1 MRGFWQYEVKRNYDA
16 RYIYHLGDRIC
27 NYVLERLRL
36 EAERACKYSG
46 ERPFAEIFLSSKSIV
61 DILDDKIKDVFR
73 HMMNFSP
80 KFASMLP

>member
-1 MRGFWQYEVKRNYDA
+1 MTPGISTILKIGFATR
-16 RYIYHLGDRIC
+16 

-36 EAERACKYSG
+36 VAERTCRYSG

-73 HMMNFSP
+73 HIMMNFSP
-80 KFASMLP
+80 KFASMLTALKKYR